1 MSVRVA
7 VDAMGG
13 DHAPLE
19 IVKGAVLAARDY
31 NIPIQL
37 VGKLEKIR
45 AELGKYNIKGLDID
59 LVRADEVIGMDEAP
73 GSALRKKKNASIVV
87 AVEQVAKGNS
97 QALVAAG
104 STGAAMAASLFG
116 LGRLPNIDRPAIGVL
131 LPTMDRHVLMLD
143 AGANSACEPEMLY
156 QFAIMGSSFCSQVLG
171 VENPRVGIL
180 NIGGEQGKGN
190 PLVQQTY
197 KILEEKQETLNFIG
211 NVEGREMFMGY
222 CDVVVCDGFVGNVT
236 LKVTEGVAKMVL
248 ELFKSE
254 VNKSLLA
261 KIGALIA
268 KPALM
273 NMKKRTDSDEYGGA
287 LLLGIKGTCVIGHG
301 SSKAYAI
308 KNAIKLAKEA
318 VEKDVNGK
326 ISRLYEL
333 SKHE

>member
-13 DHAPLE
+13 DYAPEE
-19 IVKGAVLAARDY
+19 IVKGAVLAAREY
-31 NIPIQL
+31 NVPVQL

-45 AELGKYNIKGLDID
+45 AELGKYDTKDLDID
-59 LVRADEVIGMDEAP
+59 LVRADEVIGMDESP
-73 GSALRKKKNASIVV
+73 GSALRKKKNSSIAV

-104 STGAAMAASLFG
+104 STGAAMAACLFG
-116 LGRLPNIDRPAIGVL
+116 LGRLPKIDRPAIGVL
-131 LPTMDRHVLMLD
+131 LPTMDKPVLMLD

-156 QFAIMGSSFCSQVLG
+156 QFAIMGSSFASAVLG
-171 VENPRVGIL
+171 LENPRVGIL

-190 PLVQQTY
+190 PLVQKTY

-222 CDVVVCDGFVGNVT
+222 CDVVVCDGFVGNVA
-236 LKVTEGVAKMVL
+236 LKVTEGVAKMVFQ
-248 ELFKSE
+248 LFRSE
-254 VNKSLLA
+254 VNKSILA
-261 KIGALIA
+261 KLGALIA

-273 NMKKRTDSDEYGGA
+273 GMKKRTDSDEYGGA

-301 SSKAYAI
+301 SSRAYAI
-308 KNAIKLAKEA
+308 KNAIKLAKES

-326 ISRLYEL
+326 ISKLYEL
-333 SKHE
+333 SNS

>member
-13 DHAPLE
+13 DHAPKE

-31 NIPIQL
+31 GIPIQL
-37 VGKLEKIR
+37 VGRLEKIR
-45 AELGKYNIKGLDID
+45 AELGKYNTRDLDIE
-59 LVRADEVIGMDEAP
+59 LVRADEIIGMDEAP
-73 GSALRKKKNASIVV
+73 GQALRKKKNSSIVV
-87 AVEQVAKGNS
+87 AVEQVANGNS

-131 LPTMDRHVLMLD
+131 LPTMDKHVLMLD

-171 VENPRVGIL
+171 IENPRVGIL

-211 NVEGREMFMGY
+211 NVEGRELFMGY
-222 CDVVVCDGFVGNVT
+222 CDVVVCDGFVGNVA

-254 VNKSLLA
+254 VNKSILA

-287 LLLGIKGTCVIGHG
+287 LLLGIKGICVIGHG

-308 KNAIKLAKEA
+308 KNAIKLAKES

-333 SKHE
+333 SKA